1 MVTVPWPGKLGR
13 AVDIFPVLDPVFLWE
28 GLSLEDADGKIRD
41 SRPGDRAGGC
51 CKSQRLC
58 WDAAAPGISFNFR
71 V

>member
-13 AVDIFPVLDPVFLWE
+13 AVDILPVLGPVFLWE

-41 SRPGDRAGGC
+41 SRPGDRAGRC

-58 WDAAAPGISFNFR
+58 RDAAAPGISFNFR
-71 V
+71 A